1 MPTITEL
8 KNIIKNHNKK
18 YCQKTSGLKK
28 NQLIDLVAKLEQLT
42 GNMPKE
48 LTTVEP
54 FKQVA
59 TIQKYKYIPKM
70 PNRRPPQNPEKV
82 GMVKLKKYS
91 IDIVIYLLYVKQ
103 LEPDNY
109 NNQLIIMKKLITKLK
124 NKYNVKKDFNLENEV
139 EETDGMINI
148 NPEQYNKITN
158 KIVKLQNIFR
168 QKK

>member
-1 MPTITEL
+1 
-8 KNIIKNHNKK
+8 
-18 YCQKTSGLKK
+18 
-28 NQLIDLVAKLEQLT
+28 
-42 GNMPKE
+42 
-48 LTTVEP
+48 
-54 FKQVA
+54 
-59 TIQKYKYIPKM
+59 M

-91 IDIVIYLLYVKQ
+91 TSIVIYLLYVKQ

-148 NPEQYNKITN
+148 NPEQYNKFSKKN
-158 KIVKLQNIFR
+158 K
-168 QKK
+168 